1 MLYLGVFSTCIC
13 YLLQTIAQKNV
24 PAAEAGIVLSA
35 EGAFGT
41 LFSLLLCLEF
51 LLWGMLV
58 GGVLITLFII
68 LAEYGETE

>member
-1 MLYLGVFSTCIC
+1 M
-13 YLLQTIAQKNV
+13 
-24 PAAEAGIVLSA
+24 LSA

-58 GGVLITLFII
+58 GGVLITLSII
-68 LAEYGETE
+68 LAEYGETELIPFTPYSLSFLFYGFSPAVSIPI